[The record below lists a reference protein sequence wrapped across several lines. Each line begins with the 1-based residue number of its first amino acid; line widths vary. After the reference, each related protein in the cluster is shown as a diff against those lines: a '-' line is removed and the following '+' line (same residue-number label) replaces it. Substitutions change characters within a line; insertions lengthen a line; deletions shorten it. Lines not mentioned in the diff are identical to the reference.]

1 MEEAV
6 LKNSLQAW
14 AMVLMLTLFMIT
26 AFADRAVLGFAAVPL
41 MKDLGLQ
48 PSQFGLAASAM
59 YWLYPVGG
67 LAGGFAVNRWQAK
80 WVLAVLA
87 TIWAVAQFPML
98 WCTTLNEVIVAR
110 TLLGLGEGPA
120 FAVAMHACFKWFE
133 DDRRALP
140 SSIVSEGAAFGI
152 IFASPI
158 VAIVIQTFGWR
169 TAFGLL
175 GAVTLVWVVAWI
187 VFGREGEVTT
197 ASAGSKHL
205 TRVPYRLLLL
215 DRTFLGN
222 TLAGFAVA
230 CGITVFLAWL
240 PPYLVKGL
248 GYSAAQTGWLTSL
261 PWAASILLVLAGSFL
276 SQQLL
281 RWGVSSGYA
290 RGLMLC
296 MSLALGGAATMAMTF
311 REPGPLQLLLLA
323 LGFGLPTLVWTLSP
337 AIIGEVTPVAQRG
350 AMLGLFATIANTAA
364 GSLAPYFMGLMVEAG
379 ATAAQ
384 GYAQGFLLLGSLQ
397 LVLAFVALLLIRPQA
412 TLAAFNAH
420 ARAAEPSTGSQPFD
434 SSISQG
440 ARV

>member
-1 MEEAV
+1 MEKAV
-6 LKNSLQAW
+6 PKNSPQAW
-14 AMVLMLTLFMIT
+14 AMVLLLTLFMII
-26 AFADRAVLGFAAVPL
+26 AFADRAVLGFAAVPI
-41 MKDLGLQ
+41 MKDLNLQ

-59 YWLYPVGG
+59 YWLYPIGG
-67 LAGGFAVNRWQAK
+67 LAGGFAVNRWPAK

-87 TIWAVAQFPML
+87 TIWAVTQFPML

-110 TLLGLGEGPA
+110 VLLGLGEGPA
-120 FAVAMHACFKWFE
+120 YAVAMHACFKWFE

-140 SSIVSEGAAFGI
+140 SSVVSEGAAFGI

-158 VAIVIQTFGWR
+158 VAIVIQAFGWR
-169 TAFGLL
+169 AAFGML

-187 VFGREGEVTT
+187 VFGREGEITT
-197 ASAGSKHL
+197 ASARSEHL

-222 TLAGFAVA
+222 IIAGFAVA

-240 PPYLVKGL
+240 PPYLLKGL
-248 GYSAAQTGWLTSL
+248 GYSAAQAGWLTSL

-276 SQQLL
+276 SQLLL
-281 RWGVSSGYA
+281 RRGVPSGLA
-290 RGLMLC
+290 RGLMLS
-296 MSLALGGAATMAMTF
+296 MSLALGGAATVVMTF
-311 REPGPLQLLLLA
+311 LEPGPLQLLFLA
-323 LGFGLPTLVWTLSP
+323 LGFGLPTLVWTLGP
-337 AIIGEVTPVAQRG
+337 AIIGEVTPVVQRG

-384 GYAQGFLLLGSLQ
+384 GYARGFLLLGSLQ
-397 LVLAFVALLLIRPQA
+397 LVLAFVALLLIRPQT
-412 TLAAFNAH
+412 TLAAFTAYV
-420 ARAAEPSTGSQPFD
+420 RATASLAGPQPIDGSL
-434 SSISQG
+434 SQG

>member
-1 MEEAV
+1 MEKAV
-6 LKNSLQAW
+6 PKNSPQAW
-14 AMVLMLTLFMIT
+14 AMVLLLTLFMII
-26 AFADRAVLGFAAVPL
+26 AFADRAVLGFAAVPI
-41 MKDLGLQ
+41 MKDLNLQ

-59 YWLYPVGG
+59 YWLYPIGG
-67 LAGGFAVNRWQAK
+67 LAGGFAVNRWPAK

-87 TIWAVAQFPML
+87 TIWAVTQFPML

-110 TLLGLGEGPA
+110 VLLGLGEGPA
-120 FAVAMHACFKWFE
+120 YAVAMHACFKWFE

-140 SSIVSEGAAFGI
+140 SSVVSEGAAFGI

-158 VAIVIQTFGWR
+158 VAIVIQAFGWR
-169 TAFGLL
+169 AAFGML

-187 VFGREGEVTT
+187 VFGREGEITT
-197 ASAGSKHL
+197 ASARSEHL

-222 TLAGFAVA
+222 IIAGFAVA

-240 PPYLVKGL
+240 PPYLLKGL
-248 GYSAAQTGWLTSL
+248 GYSAAQAGWLTSL

-276 SQQLL
+276 SQLLL
-281 RWGVSSGYA
+281 RRGVPSGLA
-290 RGLMLC
+290 RGLMLS
-296 MSLALGGAATMAMTF
+296 MSLALGGAATVVMTF
-311 REPGPLQLLLLA
+311 LEPGPLQLLFLA
-323 LGFGLPTLVWTLSP
+323 LGFGLPTLVWTLGP
-337 AIIGEVTPVAQRG
+337 AIIGEVTPVVQRG

-384 GYAQGFLLLGSLQ
+384 GYARGFLLLGSLQ
-397 LVLAFVALLLIRPQA
+397 LVLAFVALLLIRPQT
-412 TLAAFNAH
+412 TLAAFTAH
-420 ARAAEPSTGSQPFD
+420 VRATASLAGPQPIDGSL
-434 SSISQG
+434 SQG

>member
-1 MEEAV
+1 MP
-6 LKNSLQAW
+6 KNSPQAW
-14 AMVLMLTLFMIT
+14 AMVLMLTLFMII
-26 AFADRAVLGFAAVPL
+26 AFADRAVLGFAAVPI
-41 MKDLGLQ
+41 MKDLNLQ

-67 LAGGFAVNRWQAK
+67 LAGGFAVNRWPAK

-87 TIWAVAQFPML
+87 TIWAVTQFPML
-98 WCTTLNEVIVAR
+98 WCTTLNEVIIAR
-110 TLLGLGEGPA
+110 VLLGLGEGPA
-120 FAVAMHACFKWFE
+120 YEVAMHACFKWFE

-158 VAIVIQTFGWR
+158 VAIVIQAFGWR

-175 GAVTLVWVVAWI
+175 GAVTLVWVGAWI

-197 ASAGSKHL
+197 ASAASGHL

-222 TLAGFAVA
+222 IIAGFAVA

-240 PPYLVKGL
+240 PPYLLKGL
-248 GYSAAQTGWLTSL
+248 GYSAAQAGWLTSL
-261 PWAASILLVLAGSFL
+261 PWAASILLVLAGSSL
-276 SQQLL
+276 SQLLL
-281 RWGVSSGYA
+281 RWGVPSGYA
-290 RGLMLC
+290 RGLMLS
-296 MSLALGGAATMAMTF
+296 MSLALGGAATVTMTF
-311 REPGPLQLLLLA
+311 LEPGPLHLSFLA

-337 AIIGEVTPVAQRG
+337 AIIGEVTPVVQRG

-384 GYAQGFLLLGSLQ
+384 GYARGFLVLGSVQ
-397 LVLAFVALLLIRPQA
+397 LVLAFIALLLIRPQA
-412 TLAAFNAH
+412 TLAAFTAH
-420 ARAAEPSTGSQPFD
+420 SRTAAQLAGPQPTD
-434 SSISQG
+434 ASISQG

>member
-240 PPYLVKGL
+240 PPYLIKGL

-276 SQQLL
+276 SQQL

-296 MSLALGGAATMAMTF
+296 MSLALGGAATVAMTF

>member
-6 LKNSLQAW
+6 PKNSPQAW
-14 AMVLMLTLFMIT
+14 AMVLLLTLFMII
-26 AFADRAVLGFAAVPL
+26 AFADRAVLGFAAVPI
-41 MKDLGLQ
+41 MKDLNLL

-67 LAGGFAVNRWQAK
+67 LAGGFAVNRWPAK

-87 TIWAVAQFPML
+87 TIWAVTQFPML

-110 TLLGLGEGPA
+110 VLLGLGEGPA
-120 FAVAMHACFKWFE
+120 YAVAMHACFKWFE

-158 VAIVIQTFGWR
+158 VAIVIQAFGWR
-169 TAFGLL
+169 TAFGML

-187 VFGREGEVTT
+187 VFGREGEIMT
-197 ASAGSKHL
+197 ASAKSEHL

-222 TLAGFAVA
+222 IIAGFAVA

-240 PPYLVKGL
+240 PPYLLKGL
-248 GYSAAQTGWLTSL
+248 GYSAAQAGWLTSL

-276 SQQLL
+276 SQLLL
-281 RWGVSSGYA
+281 RWGVPSGLA
-290 RGLMLC
+290 RGLMLS
-296 MSLALGGAATMAMTF
+296 MSLALGGAATVAMTF
-311 REPGPLQLLLLA
+311 LEPGPVQLLFLA

-337 AIIGEVTPVAQRG
+337 AIIGEVTPVVQRG

-364 GSLAPYFMGLMVEAG
+364 GSLAPYFMGLTVEAG
-379 ATAAQ
+379 ATAAL
-384 GYAQGFLLLGSLQ
+384 GYARGFLLLGSLQ

-412 TLAAFNAH
+412 TLAAFTAH
-420 ARAAEPSTGSQPFD
+420 ARAAAPLAGSQPID
-434 SSISQG
+434 ASISHG

>member
-1 MEEAV
+1 MEKAV
-6 LKNSLQAW
+6 PKNSPQAW
-14 AMVLMLTLFMIT
+14 AMVLLLTLFMII
-26 AFADRAVLGFAAVPL
+26 AFADRAVLGFAAVPI
-41 MKDLGLQ
+41 MKDLNLQ

-59 YWLYPVGG
+59 YWLYPIGG
-67 LAGGFAVNRWQAK
+67 LAGGFAVNRWPAK

-87 TIWAVAQFPML
+87 TIWAVTQLPML

-110 TLLGLGEGPA
+110 VLLGLGEGPA
-120 FAVAMHACFKWFE
+120 YAVAMHACFKWFE

-158 VAIVIQTFGWR
+158 VAIVIQAFGWR
-169 TAFGLL
+169 TAFGML

-187 VFGREGEVTT
+187 VFGREGEITT
-197 ASAGSKHL
+197 ASARSEHL

-222 TLAGFAVA
+222 IIAGFAVA

-240 PPYLVKGL
+240 PPYLLKGL
-248 GYSAAQTGWLTSL
+248 GYSAAQAGWLTTL

-276 SQQLL
+276 SQLLL
-281 RWGVSSGYA
+281 RRGVPSGLA
-290 RGLMLC
+290 RGLMLS
-296 MSLALGGAATMAMTF
+296 MSLALGGAATVVMTF
-311 REPGPLQLLLLA
+311 LDPGPLQLLFLA
-323 LGFGLPTLVWTLSP
+323 LGFGLPTLVWTLGP
-337 AIIGEVTPVAQRG
+337 AIIGEVTPVVQRG

-384 GYAQGFLLLGSLQ
+384 GYARGFLLLGSLQ
-397 LVLAFVALLLIRPQA
+397 LVLAFVALLLIRPQT
-412 TLAAFNAH
+412 TLAAFTAH
-420 ARAAEPSTGSQPFD
+420 VRATASLAGPQPID
-434 SSISQG
+434 GSISQG